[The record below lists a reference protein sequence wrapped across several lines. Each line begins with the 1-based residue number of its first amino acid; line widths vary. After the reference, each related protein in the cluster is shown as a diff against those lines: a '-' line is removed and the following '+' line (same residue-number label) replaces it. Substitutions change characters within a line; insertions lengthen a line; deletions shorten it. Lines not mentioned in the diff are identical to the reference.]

1 MSTLIVTQLSPD
13 GDLLRGFGQ
22 VLSTSAATAQKLRS
36 RLLMVQGEW
45 FLDPDAGVPWF
56 ALPASVDPPIMGA
69 KGTDL
74 GYVERVLKAAI
85 LETTGVSK
93 LVDFS
98 LELNRS
104 TRACTVSAIVETDDG
119 DVENIEVSVP

>member
-1 MSTLIVTQLSPD
+1 MSTLIVTQLGPD

-22 VLSTSAATAQKLRS
+22 TLRTSAATAQKVRS
-36 RLLMVQGEW
+36 RLLLIQGEW

-56 ALPASVDPPIMGA
+56 ANDNSVDPPIMGTRGA
-69 KGTDL
+69 DL
-74 GYVERVLKAAI
+74 GYVERVLKRTI
-85 LETTGVSK
+85 LETHGVSK
-93 LVDFS
+93 LLDFA

-104 TRACTVSAIVETDDG
+104 ARALSVSATVETDDG